1 MMSELK
7 DNNCGIS
14 SPNTKPVEN
23 MSLDTS
29 YTSQKSPLNDS
40 ENTPMDVSCESPS
53 KSRYGRSHKPKAQGD
68 FVTHDRKISAYLKV
82 SPVNQIQSFRDN
94 VQKEKKKGR
103 PRKSDS
109 DSASKL
115 KELSRRSFTGNISLS
130 PENALRSTSNA
141 NTPPAENECPPQVG
155 PVPGCEWMVGDLA
168 WARVGGHPYWPC
180 VIAVDPELNI
190 FTKTSVKGR
199 NAIVQRHLHV
209 QFFGDNGR
217 RSWLNTSSV
226 INFCGLTA
234 FNKMGEAILSTM
246 KKKEPKLVSAFVVK
260 PSVIQVWEKAVQE
273 AEDLINKTREERTEY
288 FRRLYPPVQQRPP
301 TRKELLAAA
310 MADSPPRKHPQ
321 ARKRKADTS
330 IEIPVPIKQLKT
342 EHVEEEKKVKVEE
355 NRENVV
361 TPLQTSTPRTIAD
374 RKKRQAMLLMEFNRS
389 QQQASPV
396 QQSPVKKLKEDEPE
410 KEEKQ
415 LRDRT
420 RLSKE
425 NEINE
430 KPEKPE
436 IKKRPKRKIKKKSK
450 FGPDFVVFS
459 TKHFDRVSDEHPELK
474 EKEVDRYLEKMW
486 LEMDDVQKARYR
498 SRFVGQETM
507 ASESEST
514 EEDEIESTGP
524 SENDDEQRSEKS
536 GSQTPPPVMPI
547 SRAGMSKR
555 AISLF
560 IGAKNE
566 KACQICEKPGDTIRC
581 RGPCNGYY
589 HLDCLNK
596 PKDTH
601 AEEEVNTP
609 SKKGRKKKFRPDSKS
624 TKQKG
629 RPSKYAKVETTD
641 GEDSGILDVTS
652 ELDETKSE
660 ITSEKMETEKLC
672 EEGTAKNTNIE
683 GKTNKLTTEEK
694 TVAAEEKTIA
704 NEDKIKSIIDTD
716 EDKMSEV
723 SSEVSNEKD
732 ELTKSEEI
740 SSDAKGEG
748 DEDKVSEKKKARKGS
763 KDSSESASS
772 EEGEGFKCPNCLEGK
787 SPPCFVCNSYV
798 EKKTNSDK
806 LHRCH
811 TARCGKEYHMECL
824 KAWPQTSWTSG
835 QSRRNNGK
843 TNEEDERVMTC
854 PQHTCHT
861 CVSDNPAVVK
871 ARFTND
877 RLVRCL
883 RCPTSYHY
891 GNYCIPAGSE
901 IVSTSQI
908 ICPRHYKPLKKGN
921 YHVNAAWCFICATG
935 GSLICCDLCPTSFHA
950 DCLKISPPDGSYVCE
965 DCQTG
970 RFPLYGEIVWVKLGA
985 YRWWPAEIL
994 FPAQIPDNIM
1004 NLPHTR
1010 GEFAVRFFGS
1020 HDHYWVNRGRV
1031 FLYQEGDSGKGSSKK
1046 SSVDSV
1052 FLKAIEEATEAQEK
1066 LKVEKAVREAE
1077 TRPGLKPPTYVKL
1090 KTNKPV
1096 GNVRT
1101 MEVNVSNMTPCE
1113 CDPNSKN
1120 PCALDSDCLNRIL
1133 MVECNPHVCPAGER
1147 CNNQLFEKRQY
1158 PPLMPYKTE
1167 GRGWGLKTLVPIKKG
1182 DFVIE
1187 YVGEMIDEAEY
1198 KRRLSRMHKNKDENY
1213 YFLTIDKDR
1222 MLDAGPKGNVARFMN
1237 HSCQPNCETQ
1247 KWTVNGDTRVGLFAL
1262 CDIPADAELVF
1273 NYNLESIGND
1283 MKPCMCGAPNCSGY
1297 IGVKVNKQGSEEEK
1311 KPKVLKKKTKTPA
1324 KVTDE
1329 ECFVCGNGGE
1339 LLLCDNKSCTKGY
1352 HLSCLNK
1359 TKWPQGYWVCP
1370 WHQCTICNKGRVQR
1384 CTFCVNSYCQDHA
1397 EGNIRLDPE
1406 RGLVCKKHDTETNTD
1421 ESTNKNED
1429 KVIRVSGTLNDKQAE
1444 VDSSAKENCVE
1455 ENKTDVTTENEKEK
1469 TNNNISE
1476 TPSNLPE
1483 RRTRRSKSYNGIK
1496 SSNDVVVNG
1505 VSDSAEKDQSVKR
1518 RNRPS
1523 SVDSALLTS
1532 SKKLKEMNGT
1542 ENDKETTEALATN
1555 IEEKESLGSIIAKT
1569 EGNISE
1575 EKSIQKEENKELK
1588 KYDENVTIE
1597 KVAENEEVKE
1607 EEKMTIV
1614 EDVGENS
1621 VDTVEHKKCE
1631 SYNKEETA
1639 QDEKGETIVLDERDS
1654 VVIDEGS
1661 NISKEKEED
1670 SKRKDI
1676 TVAEVSND
1684 LDSKKKDII
1693 VEELSENAEVNDKE
1707 EEEIKSSEVV
1717 IEIVEGEG
1725 NADTEKENID
1735 INTKEKIDEGIN
1747 ENKTDSMINENK
1759 TDTPGVKISDEETAS
1774 KLQVEDKM
1782 VCDDVVD
1789 GKNESQAVAETIP
1802 ESEVTDKLDFFAED
1816 VSVQDELIDKMDI
1829 SMQDSYIEKV
1839 NLGDNISD
1847 SEVKGT
1853 VDSPMSNKIID
1864 NRDNKVDDS
1873 IKNGC
1878 VSTQ

>member
-1 MMSELK
+1 MSELK
-7 DNNCGIS
+7 DETCGS
-14 SPNTKPVEN
+14 DSPSTKPVEN

-29 YTSQKSPLNDS
+29 YSSPKSPVNDS
-40 ENTPMDVSCESPS
+40 DNSPTDVSNESPS

-82 SPVNQIQSFRDN
+82 SPVNQIRTWN

-103 PRKSDS
+103 PRKIHSDPT
-109 DSASKL
+109 KL
-115 KELSRRSFTGNISLS
+115 KELSRSFNISFSRGS
-130 PENALRSTSNA
+130 PLKSTSS
-141 NTPPAENECPPQVG
+141 TETSPAENMPPVQVG

-180 VIAVDPELNI
+180 VIAVDPEQNI

-199 NAIVQRHLHV
+199 SAIVQRHLHV

-246 KKKEPKLVSAFVVK
+246 KKKEPKLVSAFVIK
-260 PSVIQVWEKAVQE
+260 PSVVQVWEKAVQE

-288 FRRLYPPVQQRPP
+288 FRRLYPPVVQKPP

-321 ARKRKADTS
+321 GRKRKADTS
-330 IEIPVPIKQLKT
+330 MDTPVPTKQMKT
-342 EHVEEEKKVKVEE
+342 EPAEEEKKAKVEE

-389 QQQASPV
+389 QQQVSPL
-396 QQSPVKKLKEDEPE
+396 QQPPMKKLKEEEPE

-436 IKKRPKRKIKKKSK
+436 IKKRPKRRVTKKSK

-459 TKHFDRVSDEHPELK
+459 SKHFDRVSDEHPELK
-474 EKEVDRYLEKMW
+474 EKEVDKYLEKMW

-498 SRFVGQETM
+498 SRLVGQD
-507 ASESEST
+507 AVVSESEST
-514 EEDEIESTGP
+514 EEEEVESTEQ

-536 GSQTPPPVMPI
+536 GSLTPPPVMPT
-547 SRAGMSKR
+547 SRTGASKR

-566 KACQICEKPGDTIRC
+566 RACQICEKPGETVRC

-589 HLDCLNK
+589 HMDCLNK
-596 PKDTH
+596 PKDSNG
-601 AEEEVNTP
+601 EEKVITTP
-609 SKKGRKKKFRPDSKS
+609 MKRGRKKKFRLDDKS
-624 TKQKG
+624 VKQRG
-629 RPSKYAKVETTD
+629 RPNKYAKVVTTD
-641 GEDSGILDVTS
+641 GEDSGVLDTS
-652 ELDETKSE
+652 ELDETKNSDINESKVPSE
-660 ITSEKMETEKLC
+660 EKMETEKA
-672 EEGTAKNTNIE
+672 EEEATTKTADVEDKSNTASV
-683 GKTNKLTTEEK
+683 EEK
-694 TVAAEEKTIA
+694 MVT
-704 NEDKIKSIIDTD
+704 NEDKTKFIMDTE
-716 EDKMSEV
+716 EDKISEV
-723 SSEVSNEKD
+723 SSDVSNEKD
-732 ELTKSEEI
+732 ELVKSEEV
-740 SSDAKGEG
+740 SSDNKGEG
-748 DEDKVSEKKKARKGS
+748 DDEDKVSEKKKIRKGS

-787 SPPCFVCNSYV
+787 SPPCFVCNNYI

-811 TARCGKEYHMECL
+811 TARCGKVYHMECL

-843 TNEEDERVMTC
+843 SNGEEEQVLTC

-901 IVSTSQI
+901 ILSTSQI
-908 ICPRHYKPLKKGN
+908 ICPRHYKPMKKGN

-950 DCLKISPPDGSYVCE
+950 DCLKISPPDGSYICE

-994 FPAQIPDNIM
+994 FPAQVPDNIM

-1031 FLYQEGDSGKGSSKK
+1031 FLYQEGDSGKGSSRK
-1046 SSVDSV
+1046 STVDSV

-1066 LKVEKAVREAE
+1066 LREEKAVREAE
-1077 TRPGLKPPTYVKL
+1077 SRPGLKPPTYVKL

-1120 PCALDSDCLNRIL
+1120 PCAPDSDCLNRIL
-1133 MVECNPHVCPAGER
+1133 MVECNPLVCPAGER

-1262 CDIPADAELVF
+1262 CDIPADTELVF
-1273 NYNLESIGND
+1273 NYNLESIGAD

-1297 IGVKVNKQGSEEEK
+1297 IGVKVNKQGTEEEK
-1311 KPKVLKKKTKTPA
+1311 KPKVIKKKTKTPA
-1324 KVTDE
+1324 KITDE
-1329 ECFVCGNGGE
+1329 ACFVCGDGGE
-1339 LLLCDNKSCTKGY
+1339 LLLCDNKTCTKGY
-1352 HLSCLNK
+1352 HLSCLSK
-1359 TKWPQGYWVCP
+1359 TKWPQGNWVCP
-1370 WHQCTICNKGRVQR
+1370 WHQCTVCNKGRVQR
-1384 CTFCVNSYCQDHA
+1384 CTYCINSYCQDHA
-1397 EGNIRLDPE
+1397 DGNIRLDPD
-1406 RGLVCKKHDTETNTD
+1406 RGLMCKKHNFEGGTD
-1421 ESTNKNED
+1421 EAANKNEN
-1429 KVIRVSGTLNDKQAE
+1429 KVNSATSNKQME
-1444 VDSSAKENCVE
+1444 VESSAVE
-1455 ENKTDVTTENEKEK
+1455 EDVTSENENEKI
-1469 TNNNISE
+1469 NNNESE
-1476 TPSNLPE
+1476 TPGNLPE
-1483 RRTRRSKSYNGIK
+1483 RRTRRSKSYNGFK

-1505 VSDSAEKDQSVKR
+1505 VSDTVEKDKSIKR

-1532 SKKLKEMNGT
+1532 SRKLKEINGAD
-1542 ENDKETTEALATN
+1542 EN
-1555 IEEKESLGSIIAKT
+1555 IIQT
-1569 EGNISE
+1569 LIQNTE
-1575 EKSIQKEENKELK
+1575 EKSTKSATTDKEESIPEEKPIQSEENKELIK
-1588 KYDENVTIE
+1588 DTKNIVIEEVTDP
-1597 KVAENEEVKE
+1597 EEVKE
-1607 EEKMTIV
+1607 EAETIIS
-1614 EDVGENS
+1614 DMGENIINDNIKPNS
-1621 VDTVEHKKCE
+1621 ELDD
-1631 SYNKEETA
+1631 NKEIGKTILI
-1639 QDEKGETIVLDERDS
+1639 DENSDS
-1654 VVIDEGS
+1654 VVSVNDKS
-1661 NISKEKEED
+1661 CVPKEEVVEYTVEMPKD
-1670 SKRKDI
+1670 SDSERKDF
-1676 TVAEVSND
+1676 TMEELTED
-1684 LDSKKKDII
+1684 RDTEKKDII
-1693 VEELSENAEVNDKE
+1693 IEELSEDVEINKE
-1707 EEEIKSSEVV
+1707 DIKTSDIV
-1717 IEIVEGEG
+1717 IKATE
-1725 NADTEKENID
+1725 DTEKENID
-1735 INTKEKIDEGIN
+1735 INTKEKLDEPIN
-1747 ENKTDSMINENK
+1747 ENTVTENK
-1759 TDTPGVKISDEETAS
+1759 AGMTGVKTSSEEAEEVSQVEEDTVVCNDVVKSSETVIKTVPEDDVTDT
-1774 KLQVEDKM
+1774 
-1782 VCDDVVD
+1782 
-1789 GKNESQAVAETIP
+1789 
-1802 ESEVTDKLDFFAED
+1802 LDFFTENITM
-1816 VSVQDELIDKMDI
+1816 QDELIDKMDI
-1829 SMQDSYIEKV
+1829 SIEDPYV
-1839 NLGDNISD
+1839 EESISE
-1847 SEVKGT
+1847 SVVKGT
-1853 VDSPMSNKIID
+1853 VDIPVSNKFFD
-1864 NRDNKVDDS
+1864 NSENRVDDS